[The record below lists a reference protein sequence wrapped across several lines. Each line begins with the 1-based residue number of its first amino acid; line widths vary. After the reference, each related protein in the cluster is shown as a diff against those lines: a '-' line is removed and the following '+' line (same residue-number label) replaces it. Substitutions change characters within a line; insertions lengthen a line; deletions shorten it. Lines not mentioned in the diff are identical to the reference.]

1 MKFMVTGGAGFV
13 GSHVVD
19 ALIKEGHK
27 VSVIDNLISGKKENI
42 NPRADFYQLDIAD
55 EKTIDSLFKDI
66 DGVFHVAALARI
78 QHSFSEP
85 HLYFRSNV
93 VGTHNVIMAARKHG
107 VKRVVFSA
115 SSSAYGRSDNLPLHE
130 DHKVHTQALNPYTS
144 TKRMGEMM
152 MHDLGKSTGGP
163 ETVCLRY
170 FNVFGPRQL
179 AIADGPYA
187 TVIGIFLE
195 LLNNGKPLTI
205 VPDGHQ
211 RRDFTW
217 VGDVVKANL
226 SAMNSPNVGDAE
238 IINIGSGQSHSIWD
252 VVRLI
257 LGVPQTISED
267 DLIKSGKCVLV
278 SKRRNEV
285 QETLAHIAKA
295 KKLLG
300 WEPRVKFADGIKY
313 LLDCEKNKSSN
324 ITYKEL

>member
-1 MKFMVTGGAGFV
+1 MKFMVTGGAGFI

-27 VSVIDNLISGKKENI
+27 VLIVDNLISGKKENI
-42 NPRADFYQLDIAD
+42 NPVADFYQLDIAD
-55 EKTIDSLFKDI
+55 EKAIDPFFKDI

-78 QHSFSEP
+78 QHSFKEP
-85 HLYFRSNV
+85 QIYFKSNV
-93 VGTHNVIMAARKHG
+93 IGTYNVMMAARKHG
-107 VKRVVFSA
+107 VKRIVFSA
-115 SSSAYGRSDNLPLHE
+115 SSSAYGQNNILPLQE
-130 DHKVHTQALNPYTS
+130 DFKVYTQALSPYTS

-152 MHDLGKSTGGP
+152 MYDLGKSTGGP

-195 LLNNGKPLTI
+195 LLNNNKPLTI

-217 VGDVVKANL
+217 IGDVVMANL
-226 SAMNSPNVGDAE
+226 SAMNSPNVGNAE

-257 LGVPQTISED
+257 LGVPPTTSED

-278 SKRRNEV
+278 AKRRDEA

-300 WEPRVKFADGIKY
+300 WEPKIKFADGIKY
-313 LLDCEKNKSSN
+313 LLD
-324 ITYKEL
+324 LR